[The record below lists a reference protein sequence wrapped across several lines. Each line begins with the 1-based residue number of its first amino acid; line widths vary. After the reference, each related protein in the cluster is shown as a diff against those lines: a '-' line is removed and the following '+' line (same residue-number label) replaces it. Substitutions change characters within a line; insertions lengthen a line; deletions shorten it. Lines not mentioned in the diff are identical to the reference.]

1 MCLPRC
7 FAAWVFPSRFAVLQA
22 SVPLGV
28 MIGYMFGAAAI
39 WWEGHGGQC
48 GPFACWRF
56 AFLAQAVLLVP
67 LCILMSLAPA
77 IHVNVPQ
84 VLDPDA
90 IGNDGDLVGQEDT
103 RHAREGVQSSSMA
116 VDTMPPSQRH
126 KSPTL
131 SMNCTVHVTKGHGSW
146 AQSGTWWDK
155 RSRHGL
161 PHSPQTSPSRRP
173 GGRSGMSHMSR
184 TPPLSPPLRPHL
196 SSVATTDPATGSPR
210 RRASTGSSL
219 QDEALERAP
228 TPLLISVQAV
238 SGQDGNGNITDSQ
251 YATEDMNGSLP
262 LVVSAGSYLCTGLQ
276 QIRFVFSKPGFT
288 LIVLALSSLFFV
300 VTGIQF
306 WATDFLITALDG
318 GKYVGRV
325 RTGWSRLCLSVAC
338 LLPVCACVRVG
349 NCHPYPP
356 LWLACPRASFHP
368 SDHQTARRAWCNDRG
383 RGAK

>member
-1 MCLPRC
+1 
-7 FAAWVFPSRFAVLQA
+7 
-22 SVPLGV
+22 
-28 MIGYMFGAAAI
+28 
-39 WWEGHGGQC
+39 
-48 GPFACWRF
+48 
-56 AFLAQAVLLVP
+56 
-67 LCILMSLAPA
+67 
-77 IHVNVPQ
+77 
-84 VLDPDA
+84 
-90 IGNDGDLVGQEDT
+90 
-103 RHAREGVQSSSMA
+103 
-116 VDTMPPSQRH
+116 
-126 KSPTL
+126 
-131 SMNCTVHVTKGHGSW
+131 
-146 AQSGTWWDK
+146 
-155 RSRHGL
+155 
-161 PHSPQTSPSRRP
+161 
-173 GGRSGMSHMSR
+173 MSR

-338 LLPVCACVRVG
+338 LLPVCCLSAHVYAWGTATLTPPYGLLARV
-349 NCHPYPP
+349 P
-356 LWLACPRASFHP
+356 LSTQVITKPLDVP
-368 SDHQTARRAWCNDRG
+368 
-383 RGAK
+383 GAMIGVGALNRFNKI